1 LNFKQLI
8 LVTFISTFVCSG
20 NSISGQEQK
29 ISSENK
35 NTKEF
40 GQPYDIA
47 VVNIDKLLHECK
59 AAKQVQTELETQR
72 FKFQEEMK
80 KQEEFFLAWDK
91 KLVEQQKDMKSEEF
105 AEKRKEF
112 DAKLAKVHQKA
123 TQHREQLEAAFNEA
137 MTTVQETILLLIR
150 DAAVENK
157 YKIVIP
163 RSFVIFRED
172 ALEIT
177 DELLKKLDE
186 KLPSLTLKWS

>member
-1 LNFKQLI
+1 MNFKQLI
-8 LVTFISTFVCSG
+8 LVTFIPTFVCSG
-20 NSISGQEQK
+20 NAISGQEQK

-35 NTKEF
+35 NTKES

-59 AAKQVQTELETQR
+59 AAKQVQIELETQR

-157 YKIVIP
+157 YKLVIP

>member
-1 LNFKQLI
+1 MNFKQLI
-8 LVTFISTFVCSG
+8 LVIFIPTFVCSG
-20 NSISGQEQK
+20 NAISGQAQE

-35 NTKEF
+35 NTKES

-59 AAKQVQTELETQR
+59 TAKQVQIELETQR

-157 YKIVIP
+157 YKLVIP

>member
-1 LNFKQLI
+1 MNFKQLI

-20 NSISGQEQK
+20 NAISGQEQK

-35 NTKEF
+35 NTKES

-59 AAKQVQTELETQR
+59 AAKQVQIELETQR

-112 DAKLAKVHQKA
+112 DAKLAEVHQKA

-137 MTTVQETILLLIR
+137 MTIVQETILLLIR

-157 YKIVIP
+157 YKLVIP

>member
-8 LVTFISTFVCSG
+8 LVIFIPTFVCFG
-20 NSISGQEQK
+20 NAISGQAQE

-35 NTKEF
+35 NTKEP

-59 AAKQVQTELETQR
+59 TAKQVQIELETQR

-157 YKIVIP
+157 YKLVIP

>member
-1 LNFKQLI
+1 MNFKQLI

>member
-8 LVTFISTFVCSG
+8 LVTFIPTFVCSG
-20 NSISGQEQK
+20 NAISGQEQK

-35 NTKEF
+35 NTKES

-59 AAKQVQTELETQR
+59 AAKQVQIELETQR

-157 YKIVIP
+157 YKLVIP

>member
-1 LNFKQLI
+1 MNFKQLI

-20 NSISGQEQK
+20 NSISRQEQK

-177 DELLKKLDE
+177 DELLKK
-186 KLPSLTLKWS
+186 

>member
-1 LNFKQLI
+1 MNFKQLI

-20 NSISGQEQK
+20 NSISRQEQK

-186 KLPSLTLKWS
+186 NLPSLTLKWS

>member
-1 LNFKQLI
+1 MNFKQLI

-20 NSISGQEQK
+20 NAISGQEQK

-59 AAKQVQTELETQR
+59 AAKQVQIELETQR

-112 DAKLAKVHQKA
+112 DAKLAEVHQKA

-157 YKIVIP
+157 YKLVIP

>member
-20 NSISGQEQK
+20 NAISGQEQK

-35 NTKEF
+35 NTKES

-59 AAKQVQTELETQR
+59 AAKQVQIELETQR

-112 DAKLAKVHQKA
+112 DAKLAEVHQKA

-137 MTTVQETILLLIR
+137 MTIVQETILLLIR

-157 YKIVIP
+157 YKLVIP

>member
-1 LNFKQLI
+1 MNFKQLI

-20 NSISGQEQK
+20 NSISRQEQK

>member
-1 LNFKQLI
+1 MNFKQLV
-8 LVTFISTFVCSG
+8 LLTFIPTFVCSG
-20 NSISGQEQK
+20 KAFFGQAQES
-29 ISSENK
+29 SSENK
-35 NTKEF
+35 NTKESA
-40 GQPYDIA
+40 QPYDIA

-157 YKIVIP
+157 YKLVIP